1 MCDVRYCEAMS
12 REVGCGKKD
21 SAVEATFLMVP
32 RKNVYIAYTGGT
44 IGMKETA
51 DGLKPVSG
59 NLQRAMDDMVE
70 LRAEGMP
77 NYYIHE
83 YYPLLDS
90 SNMTP
95 SDWIKIAEDIRDHYY
110 DNERQYDAFV
120 VLHGTDT
127 MAFTASA
134 LSFMLENL
142 GKTVIVTGSQ
152 LPLCVPRNDAS
163 MNLITTLQICQKMV
177 IPEVAIYFNGELLRG
192 CRSIKAHADHFKA
205 FESPNFPPLGR
216 VGVDIKVNWDLVIQ
230 PSPRVQMLYLTIHH
244 PVIASLRLF
253 PGINAEVLSHILQ
266 PPLKGLVLETY
277 GVGNAPSNNKEL
289 LEALRRGNESGVVIV
304 NITQCF
310 SGTVNQGG
318 YETSNGLARAGV
330 ISGYDMTCEAAL
342 TKLYF
347 LLSRGFSVEKV
358 KEMMQQNLRGE
369 LTPECDRGPLSPLL
383 PV

>member
-1 MCDVRYCEAMS
+1 M
-12 REVGCGKKD
+12 
-21 SAVEATFLMVP
+21 T
-32 RKNVYIAYTGGT
+32 
-44 IGMKETA
+44 ETA
-51 DGLKPVSG
+51 DGLKPVPG
-59 NLQRAMDDMVE
+59 NLQRAMDNMAE
-70 LRAEGMP
+70 LREDSMP
-77 NYYIHE
+77 HYCIHE
-83 YYPLLDS
+83 YDPLLDS

-95 SDWIKIAEDIRDHYY
+95 SEWIKIAEDIRDHYS
-110 DNERQYDAFV
+110 DYDAFV

-142 GKTVIVTGSQ
+142 GKTVIITGSQ

-163 MNLITTLQICQKMV
+163 MNLVTTLQICQKMV

-192 CRSIKAHADHFKA
+192 CRSKKAHADHFKA

-216 VGVDIKVNWDLVIQ
+216 VGINIKVNWNLVIR
-230 PSPRVQMLYLTIHH
+230 PSPQAQMLYLTIHN
-244 PVIASLRLF
+244 PVISSLRLF

-277 GVGNAPSNNKEL
+277 GVGNAPSGNKEL
-289 LEALRRGNESGVVIV
+289 LEALRQGIESGVVIV

-330 ISGYDMTCEAAL
+330 ISGCDMTCEAAL

-347 LLSRGFSVEKV
+347 LLSRGFPIEKV
-358 KEMMQQNLRGE
+358 KKMMQQNLRGE
-369 LTPECDRGPLSPLL
+369 LTPECERDPLSPLL
-383 PV
+383 PI